1 MNLDELKK
9 IVDTNSDI
17 SKEIYICNFL
27 TCKIEKMKN
36 TKISIVKNLLGKYV
50 VTLWL
55 DYEYGR
61 FSKQEIFNDKDLA
74 ANYAW
79 KIFNED
85 NKYKKF
91 LNEN

>member
-1 MNLDELKK
+1 MNYDELKK

-17 SKEIYICNFL
+17 SKKIYMCNFL
-27 TCKIEKMKN
+27 TCKTEKMKN
-36 TKISIVKNLLGKYV
+36 TKISLVKNLLGKYV

-61 FSKQEIFNDKDLA
+61 FLEQEIFNDKDSA

-79 KIFNED
+79 IL
-85 NKYKKF
+85 
-91 LNEN
+91 LNNLK

>member
-1 MNLDELKK
+1 MNYNELKK
-9 IVDTNSDI
+9 IVNTNSDI
-17 SKEIYICNFL
+17 SKKIYMCNFL

-36 TKISIVKNLLGKYV
+36 TRISLVKNLLGKYI

-61 FSKQEIFNDKDLA
+61 FSEQEIFSDKDSA

-79 KIFNED
+79 KL
-85 NKYKKF
+85 
-91 LNEN
+91 LNNLK